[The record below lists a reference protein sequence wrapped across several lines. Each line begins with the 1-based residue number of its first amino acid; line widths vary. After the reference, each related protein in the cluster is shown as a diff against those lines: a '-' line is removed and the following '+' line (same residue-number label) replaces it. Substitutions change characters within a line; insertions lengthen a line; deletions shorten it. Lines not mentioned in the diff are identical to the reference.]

1 MKLNNLITLF
11 ILLFAG
17 LLLIFGWQLFWFLTD
32 DAFIAFRY
40 VSNSI
45 LGYGYV
51 WNPAPFRPVEGYTSF
66 LWVLIL
72 DIIWR
77 FLDIAP
83 PKSSNYLTLIF
94 SYLTLIIGSAMILK
108 IKWNDKLWQLR
119 HVFLALALLGIIT
132 NRTFLAWTSSG
143 LETAMFNFFI
153 TLWVYSCLF
162 IPILSPWW
170 IFSITFSV
178 AGVSLT
184 RPDGLLFAVAT
195 IALFVIVLI
204 KKKQTITAKDCI
216 LAFPLISIFAH
227 LWWRKTTY
235 GEWLPN
241 TYYAKVTGVWPES
254 GIRYALS
261 FMLEYALWFWLALVM
276 VVCLLNIV
284 AFLRGSFRSRIHT
297 TPLAKMYSIFN
308 PTVESVIKALLIT
321 TLTIHVSYYTF
332 IVGGDHFEYRA
343 YSYLI
348 LFIFI
353 SFLWLLNKCNC
364 TRRSSIILFVTFIL
378 LSYPVPWTHWWMSHN
393 LKTRKETFIM
403 KIPIAKHWP
412 QSIQWYARAFDDLQ
426 FWLIDHSVC
435 LRHQE
440 HKVFHLHQKHSF
452 PSRSEG
458 MKVYY
463 GNYPIAVKSSV
474 GVLSWV
480 YPKIFFI
487 DRLGLNDYVIARHQ
501 RLKPDDKK
509 MAHERRPP
517 EGYIECFKPNVT
529 IEFRTGRVLI
539 YFRDKELT
547 AEDIIQC
554 ESRWSQIVKRSGNA
568 S

>member
-1 MKLNNLITLF
+1 MKINNIIPLC

-17 LLLIFGWQLFWFLTD
+17 LLLIFGWRLFWFLTD
-32 DAFIAFRY
+32 DAFISFRY

-51 WNPAPFRPVEGYTSF
+51 WNPPPFRPVEGYTSF
-66 LWVLIL
+66 LWVFIL

-83 PKSSNYLTLIF
+83 PESSNYLTLIF
-94 SYLTLIIGSAMILK
+94 SYLTLIICSAMILK

-119 HVFLALALLGIIT
+119 HVFLVLALLGIIT

-162 IPILSPWW
+162 IPILSTWW

-178 AGVSLT
+178 ACIYLI
-184 RPDGLLFAVAT
+184 RPDGLLFLAAT
-195 IALFVIVLI
+195 IVLLFLVLI
-204 KKKQTITAKDCI
+204 KKKQTIKLKDCV
-216 LAFPLISIFAH
+216 LAFPLISIFTH
-227 LWWRKTTY
+227 LWWRKITY

-261 FMLEYALWFWLALVM
+261 FMIEYALWFWLALLM
-276 VVCLLNIV
+276 VLLLLKLV
-284 AFLRGSFRSRIHT
+284 AFLRGTFRGQINT
-297 TPLAKMYSIFN
+297 THINKLCSTFN
-308 PTVESVIKALLIT
+308 PTVESLIKILIIT

-343 YSYLI
+343 YSHLI

-353 SFLWLLNKCNC
+353 SFLWLLNTCNFNG
-364 TRRSSIILFVTFIL
+364 RSSIILMVTFIL

-393 LKTRKETFIM
+393 LKARKETFSM
-403 KIPIAKHWP
+403 KIPIANHWP
-412 QSIQWYARAFDDLQ
+412 QSIQWYARIFDDFQ
-426 FWLIDHSVC
+426 FWLINHSVC
-435 LRHQE
+435 VRHQE
-440 HKVFHLHQKHSF
+440 HKVFQLHQKYSY
-452 PSRSEG
+452 PTRSDG
-458 MKVYY
+458 MNIHY
-463 GNYPIAVKSSV
+463 GNYPIAVAPCV

-480 YPKIFFI
+480 FPKINFI
-487 DRLGLNDYVIARHQ
+487 DLLGLNDYVIARHQ
-501 RLKPDDKK
+501 GLRPHVKK
-509 MAHERRPP
+509 MAHERQPP
-517 EGYIECFKPNVT
+517 EGYIECFNPNVI
-529 IEFRTGRVLI
+529 IESRTGRI
-539 YFRDKELT
+539 SISFRDKELT
-547 AEDIIQC
+547 AEDIMQC
-554 ESRWSQIVKRSGNA
+554 ERKWTQIVKGSRNA